1 MQELT
6 RQVMKI
12 IMRTKFK
19 SLSCGETSTTAAAA
33 KDKSRNPAAKRTI
46 PRFAFKVGE
55 GATRPTA
62 RANPASLASQSTSR
76 STLWATNG
84 GCIEIS

>member
-6 RQVMKI
+6 H
-12 IMRTKFK
+12 
-19 SLSCGETSTTAAAA
+19 LSGDENHYAELIHAETSTTAAAA

-46 PRFAFKVGE
+46 PRFACKVGE

-62 RANPASLASQSTSR
+62 RAKKLSSLSVSLHLTEPPQ
-76 STLWATNG
+76 TNG
-84 GCIEIS
+84 SCIEIS